1 MDNTVTLQSFINDVL
16 GRLRRVNIPTSG
28 TFVAAERWTNLPTP
42 VAFRMPDSY
51 DPAVIRAQVHE
62 LWVGLFRYN
71 HIIKRM
77 RKWVRDTVNRMR
89 HVKWAENFYAPP
101 RSIAGGRRGGLGY
114 REAQAEYN
122 YNSSNSRITRLQR
135 RRYSD
140 PYLLDYL
147 RKMPGVTRR
156 YSNR

>member
-42 VAFRMPDSY
+42 AAFRMPDSY

-71 HIIKRM
+71 HIIKRL
-77 RKWVRDTVNRMR
+77 RELLLPKIRRRRYLTF
-89 HVKWAENFYAPP
+89 AESWWAPP
-101 RSIAGGRRGGLGY
+101 RSAAGGRRGGRGY
-114 REAQAEYN
+114 IDTREHYN
-122 YNSSNSRITRLQR
+122 YNQGNN
-135 RRYSD
+135 
-140 PYLLDYL
+140 
-147 RKMPGVTRR
+147 MVTRHQKR
-156 YSNR
+156 KWDDTAWYDRKWGD